1 MKKASLIIQVFILL
15 FFTVSCNKTGNKA
28 SDPSSAKFSEERLG
42 RIDNMIQQYV
52 DSGWIAGAVGYISRD
67 GKVVYEKAFGVSDLD
82 TKTVMEKDAIFRI
95 ASQTKAITSVAVM
108 MLFEEGKFLLDDP
121 VSKYIPEFANPV
133 VLDKFNPADS
143 SYTTIPANREI
154 TIRDLLTHTSGIDY
168 AGIGSR
174 NMRAIYAKAGIPT
187 GFVSEKILLGDK
199 MRLLGR
205 MPLVHQPGEK
215 FTYGLNC
222 DVLGY
227 LVEVLSHQTLSEF
240 FHSRI
245 FEPLEMNDTY
255 FYLPES
261 KRSRLVKVAG
271 EDSNHKLIN
280 TDGTTEGA
288 LIGYP
293 LVDGTYYSG
302 GAGLSSTIED
312 YAKFHTYFYLPESKR
327 SRLVKVA
334 GEDSNHKLIN
344 TDGTTEGALIGYPL
358 VDGTY
363 YSGGAG
369 LSSTIEDYAKFLQ
382 MMLDKGVYKGK
393 RLLSRRTVEL
403 MTCNQIGDLNVG
415 RDKFGLGFEITTVT
429 GQAQLGITEGSF
441 AWGGYFGTTYWAD
454 PKEHIVALLFTQHS
468 PFRHGEI
475 QNKFKAM
482 VYQGLDD

>member
-15 FFTVSCNKTGNKA
+15 FFTVSCNKAGNKGV
-28 SDPSSAKFSEERLG
+28 SDPSSAKFSAERLG
-42 RIDNMIQQYV
+42 RIDNMIRQYV
-52 DSGWIAGAVGYISRD
+52 DSGWIAGAVGFISRD

-82 TKTVMEKDAIFRI
+82 TKTAMQKDAIFRI

-133 VLDKFNPADS
+133 VLDKFNPKDS
-143 SYTTIPANREI
+143 SYTTVPANREI

-168 AGIGSR
+168 AGIGSM

-187 GFVSEKILLGDK
+187 GFVSEKIILGDK
-199 MRLLGR
+199 MRLLGK

-222 DVLGY
+222 DLLGY
-227 LVEVLSHQTLSEF
+227 LVEILSHQTLSEF

-271 EDSNHKLIN
+271 EDSNHKLVN
-280 TDGTTEGA
+280 TEGTTEGA
-288 LIGYP
+288 SI
-293 LVDGTYYSG
+293 D
-302 GAGLSSTIED
+302 
-312 YAKFHTYFYLPESKR
+312 
-327 SRLVKVA
+327 
-334 GEDSNHKLIN
+334 
-344 TDGTTEGALIGYPL
+344 YPL

-382 MMLDKGVYKGK
+382 MMLDKGVYNGK

-403 MTCNQIGDLNVG
+403 MTCNQIGNLNVG
-415 RDKFGLGFEITTVT
+415 RDKFGLGFEITTES

-454 PKEHIVALLFTQHS
+454 PKEHIVGLLFTQHS